1 MIRAGLERKLK
12 SNSVIAYTMNLKE
25 KLFHWLPRLL
35 GFFIVI
41 FVSILSGVRF
51 NGLSFSDKL
60 WSVMTNLIPA
70 IIVLMVLIFSYYREL
85 SGGIIYILLGLF
97 LIILF
102 TKNTSPIQKPSI
114 PGLISS
120 ILMVIT
126 GILFIFSFVYKKGK

>member
-1 MIRAGLERKLK
+1 
-12 SNSVIAYTMNLKE
+12 MNLKE

-70 IIVLMVLIFSYYREL
+70 IIVLMVLLFSYYREL